1 MFLPA
6 SLMIGSKKI
15 FTVMMYFFLILGSLY
30 VSYKSYQQY
39 VYLDDAKQY
48 QELIKKVSS
57 VEGIDQAF
65 IKNDIEARKNEQI
78 VMMMASF
85 LVLLVMLFM
94 FFKRKSH
101 TEETQLDPK
110 SLNKLLE
117 EIDNYPNK
125 EKAER
130 LKCLLKERNTSETYT
145 LISEIIAELYDNQE
159 LANEANK
166 TKSLFLANMSH
177 EIRTPLNGIIG
188 FTKFL
193 TSTGLNDEQHEFVK
207 IIRKSSEDLLTII
220 NNILDISK
228 IENGHVELE
237 EIFFNPM
244 EEFEN
249 VIESYA
255 ANASKKDI
263 DFSLWID
270 PSFSQFLLRSD
281 PGKIKQVLINLIS
294 NAVKFTDNKGAID
307 VIIERVS
314 SRDDKISV
322 KFSVKDTGVGIS
334 KENEEKVFEAF
345 TQAESTTSRKYGG
358 TGLGLTISAGLVNEL
373 GGALRVD
380 SVLGEGSSFFFTLEM
395 PMKEVD
401 RENST
406 RNMKIG
412 LYSPEDIVL
421 KDSHRYFEDYLSYFN
436 PDTLT
441 RLQTFEA
448 CLEADPMSFD
458 ALYVHYDKINQD
470 ELKTL
475 VSHYRKYSNIV
486 LLTKLN
492 KRNMIQESGLEFTQV
507 VYEPVTFS
515 KVEKTFKNL
524 VNHKQTKQVVNI
536 KEISIDEEKKEKTL
550 EKTEKNLEKIENTL
564 EKGNE
569 DMKRFSGI
577 HALVVEDNP
586 INQKMIQH
594 TLKNLGIT
602 TECAENGK
610 VGFEMY
616 MQNHESYDVV
626 FMDIQMPVMN
636 GIESTQSIKA
646 FVQRN
651 NLTPK
656 PIIAVTANALKG
668 DREHFI
674 SEGLDEYVSK
684 PIDLEKFI
692 TALKIFFKE
701 SEVAPILPEV
711 SKTDILLY
719 KETAMEAK
727 IISAILHKLDYSVD
741 VVENIDELKEVIDVN
756 SYKCILL
763 DKVHSE
769 IEHLNITQYLK
780 RIKTPTLLFVD
791 SYHSLVSSDQK
802 DYTFVLD
809 KVTDY
814 KSIKT
819 RVDHMISMVKAS

>member
-1 MFLPA
+1 MENIVTKANVFSSASFIKSSTKVFIFMIYFL
-6 SLMIGSKKI
+6 
-15 FTVMMYFFLILGSLY
+15 FILGSSYIL
-30 VSYKSYQQY
+30 YKSYQHY
-39 VYLDDAKQY
+39 EYLNGNQQY
-48 QELIKKVSS
+48 QQVIEKVSTL
-57 VEGIDQAF
+57 EGVDKALIQ
-65 IKNDIEARKNEQI
+65 NDIEVRKNEQI
-78 VMMMASF
+78 LIMITAS
-85 LVLLVMLFM
+85 LVLVLMLFI
-94 FFKRKSH
+94 FFRKKQHSTDKKLENENLKR
-101 TEETQLDPK
+101 
-110 SLNKLLE
+110 LLE
-117 EIDNYPNK
+117 ELDNHPDQ

-130 LKCLLKERNTSETYT
+130 LKSLLKEKDSSEMYT
-145 LISEIIAELYDNQE
+145 LISEIIEELHDNQE
-159 LANEANK
+159 VANEANK

-193 TSTGLNDEQHEFVK
+193 TSTGLNEEQHEFVK
-207 IIRKSSEDLLTII
+207 IIRKSSEDLLAII

-270 PSFSQFLLRSD
+270 PHFSTLLLRSD

-294 NAVKFTDNKGAID
+294 NAVKFTDKKGAID
-307 VIIERVS
+307 VIIERVDS
-314 SRDDKISV
+314 SEEKISV
-322 KFSVKDTGVGIS
+322 QFTVKDTGVGIS

-395 PMKEVD
+395 PMREVVE
-401 RENST
+401 RTNT
-406 RNMKIG
+406 TQALKLG
-412 LYSPEDIVL
+412 LYSPNEVQL
-421 KDSHRYFEDYLSYFN
+421 KDSDRYLEDYLLSFN
-436 PDTLT
+436 PDSIM
-441 RLQTFEA
+441 RFKTFEE
-448 CLEADPMSFD
+448 CLEADPMMFD
-458 ALYVHYDKINQD
+458 AVYIHYDKINKE

-475 VSHYRKYSNIV
+475 VKHYQHYSNIV

-492 KRNMIQESGLEFTQV
+492 KRHLVQDIDVDFTQV
-507 VYEPVTFS
+507 MYEPITFS
-515 KVEKTFKNL
+515 KVEKTFKYLIEN
-524 VNHKQTKQVVNI
+524 KKTKKIVNI
-536 KEISIDEEKKEKTL
+536 KQITVDEEESEK
-550 EKTEKNLEKIENTL
+550 TL

-616 MQNHESYDVV
+616 MRNHESYDVV

-646 FVQRN
+646 FVSRN

-668 DREHFI
+668 DREHFM

-692 TALKIFFKE
+692 TVLKLFFKE
-701 SEVAPILPEV
+701 SEVASTLPKV

-727 IISAILHKLDYSVD
+727 IISAILHRLDYSVD
-741 VVENIDELKEVIDVN
+741 VVDNLDELKEVMDVN

-769 IEHLNITQYLK
+769 IEHLNITQYIK
-780 RIKTPTLLFVD
+780 RLKTPTLLFVD
-791 SYHSLVSSDQK
+791 ANHPIVPSDQQH
-802 DYTFVLD
+802 YTFIID

-814 KSIKT
+814 TSIKT
-819 RVDHMISMVKAS
+819 KVDHMISMAKAS